1 MSENI
6 EVISIVDKFLEHP
19 RVYYFTNLDKP
30 KIYISSADFMT
41 RNIENRVEVATP
53 IYDLNLQQQI
63 INVFDITWNDNVKA
77 RLLNSGEPNMYKKSS
92 AQQSRTQIDLYNH
105 YKNKLS

>member
-41 RNIENRVEVATP
+41 RNIENRVRW
-53 IYDLNLQQQI
+53 QH
-63 INVFDITWNDNVKA
+63 
-77 RLLNSGEPNMYKKSS
+77 
-92 AQQSRTQIDLYNH
+92 LYMI
-105 YKNKLS
+105 